1 MGIRVDYLS
10 PILYAIDLVWIILFS
25 VTSFQ
30 LRVTSYKKYLSFGN
44 LLIGL
49 FVAVNVLTAMSP
61 WVAGYRW
68 LRMFQL
74 LWVVN
79 YVRKNQKLTVE
90 YLRKIIPVWII
101 GESLLG
107 MGQIAKGGS
116 LNGIFYWLGERN
128 FSFFTIGIAQL
139 SVVGQGLVR
148 AYGTFSHPNSLAGF
162 LLVSLVMWTRLRN
175 EKQVISNKIKNIWW
189 WGVFW
194 VGTMGVFL
202 CGSRLGWILV
212 IGLVIYNFKFLISN
226 DKLDKKKLTGAVML
240 MAGLGLLGMALININ
255 YKNES
260 FLGGWDKAGWDK
272 RINLSLASVKMVRER
287 WWTGVGL
294 GNFVVALP
302 RYGAEQKF
310 YWMQPVH
317 NIGLLA
323 LSEVG
328 VLGTII
334 ISWWVVNKSEKW
346 KLKRNFGWMILL
358 VIGSTGLVD
367 HYWWT
372 LPQNNWLL
380 AIVLGIL

>member
-1 MGIRVDYLS
+1 
-10 PILYAIDLVWIILFS
+10 
-25 VTSFQ
+25 
-30 LRVTSYKKYLSFGN
+30 
-44 LLIGL
+44 
-49 FVAVNVLTAMSP
+49 
-61 WVAGYRW
+61 
-68 LRMFQL
+68 
-74 LWVVN
+74 
-79 YVRKNQKLTVE
+79 
-90 YLRKIIPVWII
+90 
-101 GESLLG
+101 
-107 MGQIAKGGS
+107 
-116 LNGIFYWLGERN
+116 
-128 FSFFTIGIAQL
+128 
-139 SVVGQGLVR
+139 
-148 AYGTFSHPNSLAGF
+148 
-162 LLVSLVMWTRLRN
+162 
-175 EKQVISNKIKNIWW
+175 
-189 WGVFW
+189 
-194 VGTMGVFL
+194 MGVFL